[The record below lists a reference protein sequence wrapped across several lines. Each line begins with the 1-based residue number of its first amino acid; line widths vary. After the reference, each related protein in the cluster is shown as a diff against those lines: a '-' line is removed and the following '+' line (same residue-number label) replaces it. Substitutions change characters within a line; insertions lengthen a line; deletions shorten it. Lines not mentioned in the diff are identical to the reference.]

1 MNNFQST
8 LTQEQSRDMWQTIA
22 DQGLVRQVDGQLL
35 LQPIACRLYPAP
47 ELDQVCTALWDQ
59 QMDYATAEQSYTD
72 RTEFAAPPLTPEA
85 EAEQERQRLLSLG
98 QIDMF
103 DPPSQKPWKR
113 RSYVQ
118 LDLDQFP
125 NT

>member
-8 LTQEQSRDMWQTIA
+8 LTRDQSRDMWQTIA

-35 LQPIACRLYPAP
+35 LQSIACRLYPAP
-47 ELDQVCTALWDQ
+47 ELDQVCNALRDQ
-59 QMDYATAEQSYTD
+59 RMDYATAEQSYMEH
-72 RTEFAAPPLTPEA
+72 TEFAIPPLTPEA
-85 EAEQERQRLLSLG
+85 EAEEERQRLLSLG

-103 DPPSQKPWKR
+103 DPPSHKPRKR